1 MLALAGIY
9 YENQRRREAANEL
22 LALAGIYYENQR
34 RREAANELLALAGI
48 YYDNQRRREAANEL
62 LALAGSAAPV
72 PMVPAP
78 SVNTAQSP
86 TVVSAGS
93 DTAKRITASHPVVSS
108 RADKKDLKEGIDH
121 FLLRFNRQRHLSRE
135 LGTIKG
141 AARIS
146 QKVLGVNVKRGNR
159 RRLTLFT
166 IKGMHLAEHRD
177 LVRSIMCLLK
187 DSFHWSCWPQISSLE
202 SQEGL
207 IACGVKDVYGD
218 KVLGIIILKPPDK
231 NELSTPMLIP
241 WLCAREAYRS
251 CGIGSLLM
259 QMARQIQIHQMG
271 RIDIFLI
278 ADHESEGA
286 LRFYHRE
293 GFVIINWNDNEKIN
307 QIGTEND
314 YIHDHNTPMRLLET
328 ISKNN

>member
-135 LGTIKG
+135 LEAIKG

-207 IACGVKDVYGD
+207 IACGVRDVYGG

-278 ADHESEGA
+278 ADHESEEA
-286 LRFYHRE
+286 LRFYHCE